1 MGLGKAANMFKMS
14 KKWGQA
20 GNTFSK
26 IAIHHAKKGSKHDA
40 ATNFVEAANCY
51 KKTDPKEASES
62 LQKAID
68 IYTDMGRFTIAAKH
82 HQTIAELFESQTADL
97 DKAMQHYEQA
107 AEYFR
112 GEESHSS
119 ANKCMLKVAEYAA
132 TLENYEKAIKIYE
145 QVAAASLE
153 NNLLKYAA
161 KEHFFRASLCHLC
174 VDALNAQHAVQRYE
188 EQYPAF
194 ADSREAKLIK
204 TLVEHLEAQDVE
216 LFTT

>member
-1 MGLGKAANMFKMS
+1 MG
-14 KKWGQA
+14 
-20 GNTFSK
+20 
-26 IAIHHAKKGSKHDA
+26 
-40 ATNFVEAANCY
+40 
-51 KKTDPKEASES
+51 
-62 LQKAID
+62 
-68 IYTDMGRFTIAAKH
+68 
-82 HQTIAELFESQTADL
+82 
-97 DKAMQHYEQA
+97 

-153 NNLLKYAA
+153 NTLLKYAA
-161 KEHFFRASLCHLC
+161 KDQFFRASICHLC
-174 VDALNAQHAVQRYE
+174 VDAQHAVQRYE

-204 TLVEHLEAQDVE
+204 TICSEI
-216 LFTT
+216 